1 MTEYDDDSFF
11 RFQRL
16 VEKLLSVKFVI
27 FIVATVL
34 LCCGVL
40 GGAEWLTVALTVIA
54 GREIQKFKDFKF
66 TRKVTSEESLGSD
79 SEGLGMAWHNNCGC
93 DGHMFL

>member
-1 MTEYDDDSFF
+1 MISF

-40 GGAEWLTVALTVIA
+40 GGGEWLTVALTVIA
-54 GREIQKFKDFKF
+54 GREIQKFKDLK
-66 TRKVTSEESLGSD
+66 TSRKVSDEEALGSD
-79 SEGLGMAWHNNCGC
+79 
-93 DGHMFL
+93 

>member
-1 MTEYDDDSFF
+1 MISF

-16 VEKLLSVKFVI
+16 IEKLLSVKFVI

-40 GGAEWLTVALTVIA
+40 GGGEWLTVALTVIA
-54 GREIQKFKDFKF
+54 GREIQKFKDFK
-66 TRKVTSEESLGSD
+66 TSRKVSNEEALGSD
-79 SEGLGMAWHNNCGC
+79 
-93 DGHMFL
+93 

>member
-1 MTEYDDDSFF
+1 MIGF

-16 VEKLLSVKFVI
+16 IEKLLSVKFVI

-54 GREIQKFKDFKF
+54 GREIQKIRGSRFE
-66 TRKVTSEESLGSD
+66 VLGSRKEKD
-79 SEGLGMAWHNNCGC
+79 EEDIAG
-93 DGHMFL
+93 D

>member
-1 MTEYDDDSFF
+1 MILF
-11 RFQRL
+11 RAQRL

-40 GGAEWLTVALTVIA
+40 GDGEWLTVALVVIT
-54 GREIQKFKDFKF
+54 GREIQKFKDFNFSK
-66 TRKVTSEESLGSD
+66 KVTDEEVIAGD
-79 SEGLGMAWHNNCGC
+79 
-93 DGHMFL
+93 

>member
-1 MTEYDDDSFF
+1 MISF

-40 GGAEWLTVALTVIA
+40 GGGEWLTVALTVIA
-54 GREIQKFKDFKF
+54 GREIQKFKDFK
-66 TRKVTSEESLGSD
+66 TSRKVSDEEAFGSD
-79 SEGLGMAWHNNCGC
+79 
-93 DGHMFL
+93 

>member
-1 MTEYDDDSFF
+1 MISF

-16 VEKLLSVKFVI
+16 IEKLLSVKFVI

-54 GREIQKFKDFKF
+54 GREIQKFKCQ
-66 TRKVTSEESLGSD
+66 RKVTSEESLGSD
-79 SEGLGMAWHNNCGC
+79 
-93 DGHMFL
+93 

>member
-1 MTEYDDDSFF
+1 MKVISF

-16 VEKLLSVKFVI
+16 IEKLLSVTFGI

-54 GREIQKFKDFKF
+54 GREIQKFRGDRIGK
-66 TRKVTSEESLGSD
+66 EEG
-79 SEGLGMAWHNNCGC
+79 
-93 DGHMFL
+93 

>member
-1 MTEYDDDSFF
+1 MILF
-11 RFQRL
+11 RAQRL

-40 GGAEWLTVALTVIA
+40 GGGEWLTVALVVIT
-54 GREIQKFKDFKF
+54 GREIQKFKDFNFSK
-66 TRKVTSEESLGSD
+66 KVTDEENIAGD
-79 SEGLGMAWHNNCGC
+79 
-93 DGHMFL
+93 

>member
-1 MTEYDDDSFF
+1 MISF

-27 FIVATVL
+27 FVVATVL

-40 GGAEWLTVALTVIA
+40 GGGEWLTVALTVIV
-54 GREIQKFKDFKF
+54 GREANKVLGSRFQVLG
-66 TRKVTSEESLGSD
+66 RKQDDEAFLGSD
-79 SEGLGMAWHNNCGC
+79 
-93 DGHMFL
+93 